1 MTSNIPQDIVKDV
14 KEHYQHGG
22 AKEAY
27 SALLNDINRMTP
39 AEQKEQWAAIQ
50 AGFKSDTGANMIL
63 QDMAIDFVENHFTD
77 MQSFTLSDPF
87 MIKVSGD
94 EVSKYMESQSGPNV
108 DNPSGQT
115 DVGALYAG
123 NLIKGEWGNVVNQ
136 MKQNTVDNACSLAT
150 NPFCATASLTTEFN
164 KAFGIDQTVSLEDLA
179 NYHLTLTVNGL
190 GNVLKNATSDAEK
203 VISTGGQYQASEADK
218 LKEAEQ
224 VFASQKPAV
233 AAPVNPENQTKDVV
247 PKSDSTP
254 TVLEDDAK
262 KAPVAD
268 PKTLIEKGL
277 PELQKLTT
285 VKRGGS
291 YWDVGEALLGVNR
304 HEKAL
309 SKEEKLQVYELMNE
323 LRNLNNHKGLHP
335 GNQLLTNEMVS
346 DLFETGPVAAGK
358 VDLSKY
364 PALAKIIQQ
373 RLAASAGAPLDLP
386 ALKQTQIEEAE
397 KARQTKK

>member
-27 SALLNDINRMTP
+27 SALLSDINKMTP
-39 AEQKEQWAAIQ
+39 AEQKEQWTAIQ
-50 AGFKSDTGANMIL
+50 AGFKSDKSANMIL
-63 QDMAIDFVENHFTD
+63 QDMTIDFVESHFSD
-77 MQSFTLSDPF
+77 MQSFTLADPF

-123 NLIKGEWGNVVNQ
+123 NLIKSEWGNVVNQ
-136 MKQNTVDNACSLAT
+136 MKQNTVENACSLAT
-150 NPFCATASLTTEFN
+150 NPFCTTASLTTEFN
-164 KAFGIDQTVSLEDLA
+164 KALGIDQTVSLEDLA

-203 VISTGGQYQASEADK
+203 VISTAGQYQASEADT
-218 LKEAEQ
+218 LKESEQ
-224 VFASQKPAV
+224 VVASQKPVV
-233 AAPVNPENQTKDVV
+233 AQLVNPENQPKDVV
-247 PKSDSTP
+247 PKPDSP
-254 TVLEDDAK
+254 PNVIEEDEK
-262 KAPVAD
+262 KAPVVD
-268 PKTLIEKGL
+268 VTVLIEKGL
-277 PELQKLTT
+277 PELQKLAT

-309 SKEEKLQVYELMNE
+309 SKEEKLKVYELMNE
-323 LRNLNNHKGLHP
+323 LRNMNNHKGLHP
-335 GNQLLTNEMVS
+335 GNQLLTNEMVG
-346 DLFETGPVAAGK
+346 DLFESGPVAVGK

-386 ALKQTQIEEAE
+386 ALKQTQIEEAG
-397 KARQTKK
+397 KG